1 MQFTEF
7 IKYIPKIQ
15 KQQLPALQAH
25 AKMAPAERIQAQS
38 SDYYKHNNPKQAAVM
53 MLIYPKQDKAHI
65 VLMKRNTYPG
75 VHSAQISFPGGKAE
89 PEDNSFADTAL
100 RETREEIGIVEK
112 EVDLIMPFSELYIP
126 PSNFVVHPYLGI
138 TVDEPLFIPDP
149 LEVAEVIEL
158 PLETVLDDGIIK
170 QKEMTTSYATNIMV
184 PTFQTSGYV
193 IWGATAM
200 ILSEL
205 KETIKSVL

>member
-15 KQQLPALQAH
+15 KQQLPALAAH

-38 SDYYKHNNPKQAAVM
+38 LNYYKANNPKQAAVM
-53 MLIYPKQDKAHI
+53 MLIYPKEGNAHI

-89 PEDNSFADTAL
+89 PEDKSFADTAL
-100 RETREEIGIVEK
+100 RETREEIGVVEK
-112 EVDLIMPFSELYIP
+112 EVDLVMPFSELYIP
-126 PSNFVVHPYLGI
+126 PSNFIVYPYLGI
-138 TVDEPLFIPDP
+138 TVEEPLFVPDP
-149 LEVAEVIEL
+149 IEVAEIIEL
-158 PLETVLDDGIIK
+158 PLETVLDDSIIIH
-170 QKEMTTSYATNIMV
+170 KEMTTSYANNIMV
-184 PTFQTSGYV
+184 PAFQTSGYV

-205 KETIKSVL
+205 KETIKNVL

>member
-7 IKYIPKIQ
+7 IKYVPKIQ
-15 KQQLPALQAH
+15 KQQLPALAAH
-25 AKMAPAERIQAQS
+25 AKMAPAERVQVQS
-38 SDYYKHNNPKQAAVM
+38 SSYYKTKNPKQAAVM
-53 MLIYPKQDKAHI
+53 MLIYPKQDNAHI

-89 PEDNSFADTAL
+89 PEDKSFADTAL
-100 RETREEIGIVEK
+100 RETREEIGVVEK
-112 EVDLIMPFSELYIP
+112 EVDLVMPFSELYIP
-126 PSNFVVHPYLGI
+126 PSNFIVHPYLGI
-138 TVDEPLFIPDP
+138 SVDEPLFIPDP
-149 LEVAEVIEL
+149 IEVAEVIEL
-158 PLETVLDDGIIK
+158 PLETVLDDSIII

-184 PTFQTSGYV
+184 PTFQTSGHV

-205 KETIKSVL
+205 KEIIKSVL

>member
-7 IKYIPKIQ
+7 IKYVPKIQ
-15 KQQLPALQAH
+15 KQQLPALEAH
-25 AKMAPAERIQAQS
+25 AKMAPTERIQVQS
-38 SDYYKHNNPKQAAVM
+38 SEYYKNNNPKQAAVM
-53 MLIYPKQDKAHI
+53 MLIYPKKDKAHI
-65 VLMKRNTYPG
+65 VLMKRNTYKG

-89 PEDNSFADTAL
+89 PEDKSFADTAL

-112 EVDLIMPFSELYIP
+112 EVDLVMPFSELYIP

-138 TVDEPLFIPDP
+138 SVDEPLFIPDP
-149 LEVAEVIEL
+149 IEVAEVIEL
-158 PLETVLDDGIIK
+158 PLETVLDDSIII
-170 QKEMTTSYATNIMV
+170 QKEMTTSYASNIMV
-184 PTFQTSGYV
+184 PAFQTSGYV

-200 ILSEL
+200 MLSEL